1 MNMQRAR
8 ILIVTFKNNVNQL
21 QIIYEVGIFIIMYI
35 FMLTEGIIRMI
46 ECHTRTPYKI
56 AKICQMQ

>member
-1 MNMQRAR
+1 MIMQQAR

-35 FMLTEGIIRMI
+35 FMLTEEIIRMI
-46 ECHTRTPYKI
+46 
-56 AKICQMQ
+56 